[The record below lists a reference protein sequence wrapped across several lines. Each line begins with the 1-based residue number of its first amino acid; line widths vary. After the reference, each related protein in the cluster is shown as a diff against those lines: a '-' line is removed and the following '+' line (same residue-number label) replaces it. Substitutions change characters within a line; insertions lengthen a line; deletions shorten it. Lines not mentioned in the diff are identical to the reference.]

1 MIITLTFLEQVFLCW
16 RVCTYSHIMHTY
28 IHSIGKDQR
37 VSTQETTSKG
47 KSAFLTKFYH
57 FAYRQLHS
65 KNSIKGI
72 C

>member
-1 MIITLTFLEQVFLCW
+1 MLESLHIH
-16 RVCTYSHIMHTY
+16 SHIMHMYT
-28 IHSIGKDQR
+28 HSVGKDER
-37 VSTQETTSKG
+37 VSTKETTSKV